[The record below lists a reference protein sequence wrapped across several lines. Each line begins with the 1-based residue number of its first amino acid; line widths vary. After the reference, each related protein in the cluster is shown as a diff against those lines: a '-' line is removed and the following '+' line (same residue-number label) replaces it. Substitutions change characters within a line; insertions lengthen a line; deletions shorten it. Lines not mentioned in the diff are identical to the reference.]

1 MSERKIEWLVFGG
14 LAATVITIF
23 AAFVFFPAR
32 VKPLPVF
39 GTLPDFTLIDQND
52 QNTTLARLRGKV
64 CIADVIFTRCAGQC
78 LIMSACMK
86 EIQAALPASLPVE
99 LVSFTTD
106 PAYDTPP
113 VLKKYGARYDA
124 QEGRWLF
131 LTGDKA
137 TLHHAI
143 VDGLKL
149 AAVEKSPGDQENAN
163 DLFIHSTK
171 LVLIDKEGRIRGY
184 FDGETQQ
191 SVAQAIAAANNLARQ

>member
-1 MSERKIEWLVFGG
+1 LSERKIEWLVCGG

-32 VKPLPVF
+32 AKPLPVY
-39 GTLPDFTLIDQND
+39 GTLPDFTLTDQDN
-52 QNTTLARLRGKV
+52 QATTLATLRGNV

-78 LIMSACMK
+78 LITSGSMK
-86 EIQAALPASLPVE
+86 EIQAALPAPLPVK
-99 LVSFTTD
+99 LISLTTD

-113 VLKKYGARYDA
+113 VLKKYGVRFDA
-124 QEGRWLF
+124 QDGRWIF
-131 LTGDKA
+131 LTGDKTA
-137 TLHHAI
+137 LHHAT

-149 AAVEKSPGDQENAN
+149 AAVAKTPADQQDAN

-184 FDGETQQ
+184 FDGDAPE
-191 SVAQAIAAANNLARQ
+191 SVAQAIAAARNLARE